1 MTETTEKLYR
11 DMFKFIS
18 EKTLVDGHS
27 ALEIAAVLATQAL
40 TIYKTVLSESEF
52 DNMVLEIYN
61 SRDRVKRIEVPDIT
75 IQ

>member
-52 DNMVLEIYN
+52 ENMVLEIYN